1 MSLCYGESN
10 RKRKCVPLNN
20 SAKKVCFNEKVNN
33 CSTPGNSKEFT
44 MANFPS
50 HLFHIGVDIRFGE
63 YISKTNSGAYS
74 ERVLLNGENLDQLR
88 DSYELVLKYVKNKLL
103 TYTLSEYVTAE
114 VDRLPEID
122 SFYYDVDSPHGLH
135 ELFESLI
142 MSIEPIYKNPENPAS
157 FGGVNALYRALDNH
171 VKTKLIRQWLETKDS
186 YTLYKPARR
195 RFKRNRV
202 LVGGMEEQ
210 FQADLLDLQ
219 SLKSVQQWL

>member
-44 MANFPS
+44 MDNFPS
-50 HLFHIGVDIRFGE
+50 HLFHIGVDIRF
-63 YISKTNSGAYS
+63 

-88 DSYELVLKYVKNKLL
+88 DSYELVLKCLKDKLL
-103 TYTLSEYVTAE
+103 TYTLSEYVMAE

-171 VKTKLIRQWLETKDS
+171 VKTKLIRQWLETKDC